1 MSVRHALQQ
10 HLVASAA
17 ALLTANFAAG
27 ASGAELRPQTVA
39 AFDRYVRA
47 AEARMASA
55 EPFLWIES
63 LPESQRSTRLA
74 AIRRGEFDIERLTTR
89 EGGREIE
96 APDGLMHHWLGTVF
110 VPGATVD
117 QAVALL
123 QDYDNHAEIYRP
135 AVARSRL
142 LSRNGD
148 VFRVFLRFY
157 QKKVITVIV
166 NTEHEAR
173 FSRPAPDR
181 ALSRIYSTRIA
192 EVEHPDTPREREKPV
207 GNDGGY
213 LWRLY
218 TYWRFLERDGGTYIQ
233 CEAITLTRS
242 IPVMFRW
249 LVGPFVTGIPRESL
263 TFTLQ
268 TTRATLLERLNPPG
282 KGKAPGQGG

>member
-17 ALLTANFAAG
+17 ALLTANVAAG

-47 AEARMASA
+47 TEARMASA
-55 EPFLWIES
+55 GPFLWIES
-63 LPESQRSTRLA
+63 LPEPQRSTRLA

-96 APDGLMHHWLGTVF
+96 TPDGLIHHWLGTVF

-123 QDYDNHAEIYRP
+123 QDYDTHAEIYRP

-242 IPVMFRW
+242 IPAMFRW

-268 TTRATLLERLNPPG
+268 TTRARLLKRLNPSG